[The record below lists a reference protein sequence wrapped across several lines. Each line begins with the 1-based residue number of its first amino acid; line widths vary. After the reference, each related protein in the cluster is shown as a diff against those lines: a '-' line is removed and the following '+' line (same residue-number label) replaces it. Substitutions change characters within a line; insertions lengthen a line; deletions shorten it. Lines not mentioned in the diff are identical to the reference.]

1 MSRMLETDATDAGF
15 RILAFALVAVFIT
28 RRIGAFI
35 FEMLTSTIAWFSTFS
50 QASLICRID
59 NHNVLYATHFFY

>member
-1 MSRMLETDATDAGF
+1 MF

-35 FEMLTSTIAWFSTFS
+35 FGMQTPIIAWFATFS
-50 QASLICRID
+50 HASLLCRID
-59 NHNVLYATHFFY
+59 NHNALYATRFFY